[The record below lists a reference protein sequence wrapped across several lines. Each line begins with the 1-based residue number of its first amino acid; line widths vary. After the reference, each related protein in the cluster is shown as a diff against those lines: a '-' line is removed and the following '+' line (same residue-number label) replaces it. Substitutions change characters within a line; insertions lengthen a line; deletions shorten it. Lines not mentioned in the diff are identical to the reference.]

1 MLGKTLGVPLFQ
13 EQAMKIAIVAAGFT
27 PAEADKLR
35 RAMATFR
42 RAGTIQTFQTKMVEG
57 MAARGYEREFA
68 ERCFRQIEG
77 FGEYGFPESH
87 AASFA
92 LIVYASCWMKCRY
105 PDVFAAAMLNA
116 QPLGFYAPAQLVR
129 DAREHGV
136 EVREVD
142 VNLSDWDC
150 TLEPFPSP
158 LAGEGGA
165 QSATDEGSARERLAT
180 QSRSASRPRALRR
193 DPSSGQASPGH
204 LPPQGGKESSSTP
217 ATPPWRRKSA
227 RRMRSGWV

>member
-1 MLGKTLGVPLFQ
+1 M
-13 EQAMKIAIVAAGFT
+13 I
-27 PAEADKLR
+27 
-35 RAMATFR
+35 
-42 RAGTIQTFQTKMVEG
+42 EG
-57 MAARGYEREFA
+57 MAARGYAREFA

-92 LIVYASCWMKCRY
+92 LLVYASCWMKCRY
-105 PDVFAAAMLNA
+105 PDVFAAAMLNS

-150 TLEPFPSP
+150 TLEPPSP
-158 LAGEGGA
+158 LAGEGLGVR
-165 QSATDEGSARERLAT
+165 GRRV
-180 QSRSASRPRALRR
+180 SASSRAPDGA
-193 DPSSGQASPGH
+193 DPSSGGPRRPPSPAR
-204 LPPQGGKESSSTP
+204 GKGSTH
-217 ATPPWRRKSA
+217 ATPRWRRISA
-227 RRMRSGWV
+227 RPMRCASA